1 MAAPVV
7 KLADQDY
14 EPPRLCYHP
23 IFCGNLSGGDLLAVF
38 ELLQVSEPDVTAAL
52 AVHLVYL
59 AREAAWWEVHVHH
72 SVPGPSLLSCVWRW
86 LLLGIWEIPF
96 KNSGDQLFPEPL
108 CCKSESQDE
117 RSLWVWPANLKQ
129 PYAPYKPWEDMKGEG
144 SKHLWTLPRAP
155 CCGCCLTSLSSSLS
169 EISLNPDEVGI
180 VIPILQMVNWELM

>member
-72 SVPGPSLLSCVWRW
+72 SVPGPALLSCVWRW
-86 LLLGIWEIPF
+86 LLLGIWEIHLRTQVT
-96 KNSGDQLFPEPL
+96 SH
-108 CCKSESQDE
+108 SQSPCAASQSP
-117 RSLWVWPANLKQ
+117 R
-129 PYAPYKPWEDMKGEG
+129 MKGPYG
-144 SKHLWTLPRAP
+144 F
-155 CCGCCLTSLSSSLS
+155 GQQILSSPMLHTNHERIWKGKGANVCGHSHVPHVVVAASHPSHHHYLKS
-169 EISLNPDEVGI
+169 PL
-180 VIPILQMVNWELM
+180 ILMR

>member
-38 ELLQVSEPDVTAAL
+38 ELLQVSGLEATAAL
-52 AVHLVYL
+52 TVHLVYP
-59 AREAAWWEVHVHH
+59 ARDAASQEVRVHH
-72 SVPGPSLLSCVWRW
+72 SVPGPSLLSCVWRR
-86 LLLGIWEIPF
+86 LLLGTWKILF

-117 RSLWVWPANLKQ
+117 RSLRIWPAKHEQ
-129 PYAPYKPWEDMKGEG
+129 PYAPYKPWEDVKGEG
-144 SKHLWTLPRAP
+144 SKRLWTLPCAP
-155 CCGCCLTSLSSSLS
+155 CCGCCLTSPLITLKSPS
-169 EISLNPDEVGI
+169 
-180 VIPILQMVNWELM
+180 ILIR